1 MDEDEIMVL
10 AGEFVLGLL
19 AGEELARAEAD
30 ARFPAAV
37 KVWQDRLMVLAETV
51 PPATPPAR
59 VWAKISATISP
70 RLAVRRRVW
79 WLSGLAGAAIAAAVS
94 LWLTQPAPPRDIAT
108 LTTTTAWRFDVQV
121 SATALIIS
129 PEIFSVPAGK
139 SAELWLIA
147 PHQAPKP
154 LGLLDAH
161 AALAVARPHGTGLV
175 LAVSLEP
182 PGGSPAGLPT
192 GPVIG
197 EVMLTKL

>member
-1 MDEDEIMVL
+1 M
-10 AGEFVLGLL
+10 
-19 AGEELARAEAD
+19 RT
-30 ARFPAAV
+30 RFWSWPANMCSGC
-37 KVWQDRLMVLAETV
+37 WLMVLAETV

-70 RLAVRRRVW
+70 RVAVRRRVW
-79 WLSGLAGAAIAAAVS
+79 WLSGLAGAAAAAVL
-94 LWLTQPAPPRDIAT
+94 LWLMQPAPPRDIAT
-108 LTTTTAWRFDVQV
+108 LTTASAGRFDVRV

-182 PGGSPAGLPT
+182 PGGSPTGLPT

-197 EVMLTKL
+197 EVLLTKL

>member
-1 MDEDEIMVL
+1 MDEDEILVL
-10 AGEFVLGLL
+10 AGEYVLGLL
-19 AGEELARAEAD
+19 AGEELAQAEAD
-30 ARFPAAV
+30 PRFPAAV
-37 KVWQDRLMVLAETV
+37 RVWHDRLMVLAETV

-70 RLAVRRRVW
+70 RVAVRRRVW
-79 WLSGLAGAAIAAAVS
+79 WLSGLAGAAAAAVL
-94 LWLTQPAPPRDIAT
+94 LWLMQPAPPRDIAT
-108 LTTTTAWRFDVQV
+108 LTTASAGRFDVRV

-182 PGGSPAGLPT
+182 PGGSPTGLPT

-197 EVMLTKL
+197 EVLLTKL